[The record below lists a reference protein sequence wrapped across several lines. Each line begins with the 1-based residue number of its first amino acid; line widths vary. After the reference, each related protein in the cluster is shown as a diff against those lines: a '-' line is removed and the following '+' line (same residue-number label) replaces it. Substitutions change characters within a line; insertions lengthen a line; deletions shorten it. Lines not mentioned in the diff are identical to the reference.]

1 MIFKR
6 NKSHLSFIKENR
18 RQILDK
24 LMAQI
29 DVTLLQDNIVEKA
42 EAQKSWALS
51 SYGKTSE
58 INKELT
64 AKIKD
69 LEAEKEELKIDNAL
83 LRIKV
88 AQNYSDI
95 ENHSKIIR
103 MRIKQVANLKKQISE
118 LLKKHNQ

>member
-95 ENHSKIIR
+95 ENYSKIIR